1 MSMIDAMT
9 LGLSEALRLEN
20 FLYCL
25 LGASLGTFLG
35 VLPGIGVFVSIS
47 LLFPITLHLEPTAGL
62 IMLAGLYYGTLYGGS
77 TASILLNV
85 PGTPSNAVACLD
97 GYPMAQQGRAG
108 VALLVSSISSF
119 VGGSFAI
126 VLLLGFSTTIAENA
140 LRFQSP
146 EYFSLMVL
154 GLVAASVIGT
164 GRLSKGLASVV
175 LGVFLGTIG
184 MDLISG
190 VQRFD
195 LGINGLADG
204 IPIVALA
211 MGLFGVT
218 EVIGSI
224 REQCS
229 RASHALA
236 SVSFRSMI
244 PTRDDTR
251 RSVGSTA
258 RGSLLGA
265 FVGTLPGTGGFITS
279 FMSYAVERSISKNPK
294 RFGKGA
300 IEGLAAPE
308 ASNNAADVAAFIP
321 TLTLGIPGT
330 PVLAILLGVLII
342 HGINPGPN
350 LVFDEPE
357 LFWGLVMS
365 FWIGNIVLLFLN
377 VPLIG
382 LWIKVLAIPYRIL
395 FPAIIVFVCIGTY
408 SVNANAFDILILAA
422 FTAVGY
428 TFRLLGYSP
437 APLILGFVLGPML
450 EENLRRS
457 LLVSRGDPSV
467 FIDRPIA
474 LAILLLTLAIIA
486 IPLVASAWRSR
497 KGEVRSS
504 VDD

>member
-1 MSMIDAMT
+1 MNFTDTLI
-9 LGLSEALRLEN
+9 LGLNEALRLEN
-20 FLYCL
+20 LIYCL
-25 LGASLGTFLG
+25 FGATLGTFLG

-47 LLFPITLHLEPTAGL
+47 LLFPVTLHLEPTTGL

-97 GYPMAQQGRAG
+97 GYPMSQQGRAG
-108 VALLVSSISSF
+108 VALLISSLASF

-126 VLLLGFSTTIAENA
+126 IMLIGFSSTIAENA
-140 LRFQSP
+140 LKFQSP

-154 GLVAASVIGT
+154 GLVGASVIGA
-164 GRLSKGLASVV
+164 GRASKGLASVV
-175 LGVFLGTIG
+175 LGVLFGVVG

-195 LGINGLADG
+195 FGVNGLADG

-211 MGLFGVT
+211 MGIFGVT
-218 EVIGSI
+218 EIISSI
-224 REQCS
+224 REQCE
-229 RASHALA
+229 REPHALKA
-236 SVSFRSMI
+236 VSFRSMI
-244 PTRDDTR
+244 PTRDDIK

-258 RGSLLGA
+258 RGSLLGGL
-265 FVGTLPGTGGFITS
+265 VGTLPGTGGFITS
-279 FMSYAVERSISKNPK
+279 FMSYAVERGIAKDPD

-308 ASNNAADVAAFIP
+308 ASNNAADQAAFIP

-365 FWIGNIVLLFLN
+365 FWVGNIVLLFLN

-382 LWIKVLAIPYRIL
+382 IWIKVLAIPYQIL
-395 FPAIIVFVCIGTY
+395 YPAIVVFVCIGTY
-408 SVNANAFDILILAA
+408 SVNANAFDVLVLAA
-422 FTAVGY
+422 FAAIGY
-428 TFRLLGYSP
+428 VFRIFGYPP

-457 LLVSRGDPSV
+457 LLVSRGDAMV
-467 FIDRPIA
+467 FFERPISMTILCVTA
-474 LAILLLTLAIIA
+474 VIIIMPLLLR
-486 IPLVASAWRSR
+486 VWKKR
-497 KGEVRSS
+497 KQYPTPNFDE
-504 VDD
+504 